1 MLKKELFYAVI
12 LVYVVFPCLK
22 ITDVGLSLSLSVS
35 WSGCSG
41 TWDKI
46 TCWPG
51 ADVGEVVTIPCPK
64 YLFYFSRD
72 IPTRKNQVYEIGC
85 ECVSE

>member
-1 MLKKELFYAVI
+1 MFDNYKHNIF
-12 LVYVVFPCLK
+12 
-22 ITDVGLSLSLSVS
+22 GLSLSVS
-35 WSGCSG
+35 RSGCSG

-46 TCWPG
+46 TCWPS

-72 IPTRKNQVYEIGC
+72 VPTRENQVY
-85 ECVSE
+85 